1 MEKQPRNL
9 GRAYLVA
16 QLQRRGVSRR
26 FAVRILNFVF
36 GEMKKAL
43 ARGKEVEFPFGKL
56 KRVRYDSIRYLEL
69 IEDWSAS
76 HEGYTVIHELDEVG
90 DRLLNGIGPPESAH
104 RSEGGTGK

>member
-43 ARGKEVEFPFGKL
+43 KRGKEVEFPFGKL

-76 HEGYTVIHELDEVG
+76 HEGYTVIHESDEVG
-90 DRLLNGIGPPESAH
+90 EHLLNGLRQPELAR
-104 RSEGGTGK
+104 RSGGETGK